1 MSAFKKTL
9 DHLLTVL
16 QLSLFTPLP
25 ALPEKRGSY
34 HFISTPRR
42 RPAHLGAESDIRP
55 LLAKESQLPLPL
67 LPILAQTA
75 PCCKVA

>member
-25 ALPEKRGSY
+25 AFPEKRGSSD
-34 HFISTPRR
+34 FISIPRR
-42 RPAHLGAESDIRP
+42 GPAHLGAESDIRP